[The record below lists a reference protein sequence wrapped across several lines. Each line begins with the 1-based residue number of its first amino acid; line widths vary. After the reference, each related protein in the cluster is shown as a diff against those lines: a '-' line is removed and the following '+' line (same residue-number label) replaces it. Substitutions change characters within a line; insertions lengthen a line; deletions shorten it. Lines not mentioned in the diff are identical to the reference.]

1 MDGPPSGA
9 ETSPVSI
16 PPLRKILVV
25 DHARETRSIVGF
37 ALGNL
42 NGFQVLTCE
51 SGPEALQRAPTFAP
65 DLLLMDVGMPGM
77 DGIHTVMC
85 LREAAVQ
92 APVIFFTSHLTAEDL
107 ERYRSLGAIG
117 TIAKPFNPLHVVR
130 KLKEMWRLHH
140 TRVSAA

>member
-1 MDGPPSGA
+1 
-9 ETSPVSI
+9 VSL

-42 NGFQVLTCE
+42 K
-51 SGPEALQRAPTFAP
+51 
-65 DLLLMDVGMPGM
+65 
-77 DGIHTVMC
+77 
-85 LREAAVQ
+85 
-92 APVIFFTSHLTAEDL
+92 PVVFFTSHLSPEDL
-107 ERYRSLGAIG
+107 EHYRSLGAIG

-140 TRVSAA
+140 TRVPAA

>member
-1 MDGPPSGA
+1 MRLIWLKPARIPNADNEWAILGRRNRH
-9 ETSPVSI
+9 VSI

-42 NGFQVLTCE
+42 V
-51 SGPEALQRAPTFAP
+51 RA
-65 DLLLMDVGMPGM
+65 V
-77 DGIHTVMC
+77 
-85 LREAAVQ
+85 E
-92 APVIFFTSHLTAEDL
+92 
-107 ERYRSLGAIG
+107 
-117 TIAKPFNPLHVVR
+117 

>member
-1 MDGPPSGA
+1 MSL
-9 ETSPVSI
+9 

-42 NGFQVLTCE
+42 NNFQIAACE
-51 SGPEALQRAPTFAP
+51 TGPEALQMAPAFAP
-65 DLLLMDVGMPGM
+65 DLLMDVGMPGM
-77 DGIHTVMC
+77 DGIHTVMV
-85 LREAAVQ
+85 LREAGIK
-92 APVIFFTSHLTAEDL
+92 APVVFFTSHLSPDDL

-140 TRVSAA
+140 TRVPAA

>member
-1 MDGPPSGA
+1 MGHPWRRIRH
-9 ETSPVSI
+9 VSI
-16 PPLRKILVV
+16 PSLRKILVV

-42 NGFQVLTCE
+42 NNFQVITCE
-51 SGPEALQRAPTFAP
+51 SGPEALQLAPAFAP

-85 LREAAVQ
+85 LREAGVK
-92 APVIFFTSHLTAEDL
+92 APVVFFTSHLTTEDL